1 MIRSLR
7 AVEKFRAALFSS
19 QAVRLGAALA
29 ALGLALSWLPPV
41 GYLEENVGLDWL
53 FTDRGS
59 RLPPPEVAIV
69 AIDKPSA
76 DKLELSQEPRL
87 WPRALHAELI
97 EKLYAAGASAI
108 VFDIYF
114 DKPRDA
120 REDQQLGQAVSNAGN
135 VVLFEYIDK
144 DFVGEGKNNRES
156 VFTEKL
162 IRPIPVIGDG
172 ALITAPFALPV
183 VPVKVSRFW
192 AFKDSVGNLATLPVA
207 AYQAHTREAIPQ
219 FNRLLQQL
227 RPDLLEPI
235 YEAGV
240 AEDGGFE
247 TRDVMSFLRT
257 TFVQDVSLAAQM
269 HALLEQEPDMPFVAE
284 LNSLID
290 VYKGPGSYYLNF
302 YGPPRTVPT
311 YSYADVLRIAP
322 DSSVSAS
329 LDMDLFRDRV
339 VFVGYSAETQ
349 PEQKDSFYSVYSQ
362 QSGLNIAG
370 VEIAATAFANIV
382 DRSSVQPL
390 GNGMRAL
397 LLLVWGV
404 LAGMLAYALTPVV
417 ASVICWL
424 LALAYLQFAAWHF
437 SRYDLWLPVLVP
449 LFQLLLAWVLVLGWK
464 LVVTRDKFG
473 QFVPRQEVDRLTSG
487 HHDDSQ
493 GEWIYR
499 VLLSADIA
507 QYTTSTE
514 RYTTA
519 TGDTADEV
527 RSEALWLL
535 MNQYFNVLNKT
546 VAAHGGQ
553 ICDQEGDS
561 SIAIWGRD
569 ENDRLAPGQAL
580 EAALA
585 LQVEIDRFHNEEVAE
600 FNRDMRS
607 RFGVL
612 EELSLPTRIGLHAGW
627 VRIGKIGGGH
637 HFEFH
642 VFGDPV
648 NTVSRVQQFNKQL
661 GTTLLVTGDV
671 LSAVSGVC
679 ARELGDFLL
688 KGKSRPVSLYEP
700 LNMASAVRK
709 RGIRALLPGGTS
721 QARKPQVS
729 EGVSEAEKRLE
740 KLSGDALAALRS
752 RDWKLAEQFFT
763 EVLEIRPGDR
773 PVRNYLQLIRQIQS
787 ANYSVPAD
795 WQSVILVSQT
805 GGFQLH

>member
-1 MIRSLR
+1 
-7 AVEKFRAALFSS
+7 
-19 QAVRLGAALA
+19 
-29 ALGLALSWLPPV
+29 
-41 GYLEENVGLDWL
+41 
-53 FTDRGS
+53 
-59 RLPPPEVAIV
+59 
-69 AIDKPSA
+69 
-76 DKLELSQEPRL
+76 
-87 WPRALHAELI
+87 
-97 EKLYAAGASAI
+97 
-108 VFDIYF
+108 
-114 DKPRDA
+114 
-120 REDQQLGQAVSNAGN
+120 
-135 VVLFEYIDK
+135 
-144 DFVGEGKNNRES
+144 
-156 VFTEKL
+156 
-162 IRPIPVIGDG
+162 
-172 ALITAPFALPV
+172 
-183 VPVKVSRFW
+183 
-192 AFKDSVGNLATLPVA
+192 
-207 AYQAHTREAIPQ
+207 
-219 FNRLLQQL
+219 
-227 RPDLLEPI
+227 
-235 YEAGV
+235 
-240 AEDGGFE
+240 
-247 TRDVMSFLRT
+247 
-257 TFVQDVSLAAQM
+257 
-269 HALLEQEPDMPFVAE
+269 
-284 LNSLID
+284 
-290 VYKGPGSYYLNF
+290 
-302 YGPPRTVPT
+302 
-311 YSYADVLRIAP
+311 
-322 DSSVSAS
+322 
-329 LDMDLFRDRV
+329 
-339 VFVGYSAETQ
+339 
-349 PEQKDSFYSVYSQ
+349 
-362 QSGLNIAG
+362 
-370 VEIAATAFANIV
+370 
-382 DRSSVQPL
+382 
-390 GNGMRAL
+390 
-397 LLLVWGV
+397 
-404 LAGMLAYALTPVV
+404 
-417 ASVICWL
+417 
-424 LALAYLQFAAWHF
+424 
-437 SRYDLWLPVLVP
+437 
-449 LFQLLLAWVLVLGWK
+449 
-464 LVVTRDKFG
+464 VVTRDKFG